1 MSKSLLILGGTG
13 FIGKH
18 VARRAIKEEYET
30 YILCRII
37 PKIDERIKGCK
48 YLQCDLT
55 NIDNMKITNLE
66 EANQFVSKTYRK
78 GWSLS

>member
-30 YILCRII
+30 YIF
-37 PKIDERIKGCK
+37 
-48 YLQCDLT
+48 
-55 NIDNMKITNLE
+55 M
-66 EANQFVSKTYRK
+66 
-78 GWSLS
+78 